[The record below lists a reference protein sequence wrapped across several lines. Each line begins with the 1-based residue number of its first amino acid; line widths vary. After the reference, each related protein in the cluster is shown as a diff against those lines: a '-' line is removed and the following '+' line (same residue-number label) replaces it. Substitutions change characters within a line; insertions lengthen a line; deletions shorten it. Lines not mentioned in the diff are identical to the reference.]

1 MDDSEVT
8 LKIYAPSISVPEH
21 KQLRD
26 AVDAANVQGTITWLC
41 NSAGARVAAIVPVE
55 IAERGTLDNG

>member
-1 MDDSEVT
+1 MNDMEVT

-26 AVDAANVQGTITWLC
+26 AVDGANIQGTTTWLL

-55 IAERGTLDNG
+55 IAERGLADG